1 MSDDSGVC
9 GSVVVVVMIDVSDGG
24 GGGGGECD
32 VNDIEGVHQHLSIQ
46 SILIVS
52 I

>member
-32 VNDIEGVHQHLSIQ
+32 STDIERMHQHCQFKAS
-46 SILIVS
+46 
-52 I
+52 